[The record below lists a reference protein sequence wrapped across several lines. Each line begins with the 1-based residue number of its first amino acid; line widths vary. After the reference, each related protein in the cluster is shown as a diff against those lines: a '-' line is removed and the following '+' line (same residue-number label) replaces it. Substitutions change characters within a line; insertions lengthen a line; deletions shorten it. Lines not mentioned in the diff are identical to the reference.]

1 MKNWFKI
8 VFLVS
13 IYFLM
18 PGLQANNDMPETKG
32 KLKGTVIDSEN
43 KEGLEYATISV
54 YKTGEDRL
62 VTGTVT
68 DMYGHFKF
76 ENLEPG
82 NYYLVVAFLGMNDQ
96 KIENIS
102 IKNEEENINVGK
114 ITMSPTSKNL
124 SEVEIVSKRAPVEY
138 MIDKKVITV
147 DRQITASSGSAVE
160 VLENVPS
167 VKVDV
172 EGNVTL
178 RGSSGFT
185 VLVDG
190 KPTVLDPSDAL
201 RQIPASTIE
210 NIEIITNPSV
220 KYRPDG
226 SSGIINIITKKNHL
240 DGLSGIVNLNAGM
253 YGAYGGD
260 LLLSYRFKKLNVF
273 AGANYNKRT
282 RPGTSISERETY
294 SLDST
299 FFVYSKGNRDR
310 QWVGQNIKAGIEFD
324 ATQNDFFSLGGTLG
338 KWNMEGNS
346 GLLYT
351 EWTNPESVTDNYSS
365 VENSFRGGNYYELN
379 AAYQHKF
386 PNKKGHQLN
395 FNANYQFRNADEY
408 SESKLTDADGTL
420 NNGKMNVETG
430 PGTELDLKVDYTLPV
445 REKDKFE
452 AGFESR
458 NDISEDK
465 TELYFLNPE
474 KGEFVIQPEF
484 SHLTNYYENIYA
496 VYGLYAGYF
505 NQFGYQLGLR
515 SEYTNRTI
523 ESSGEPE
530 FVLDD
535 WDYFPTV
542 HLSYDLP
549 KDMQLMA
556 SYSRRID
563 RPRGWELE
571 PFITWQDEFNV
582 RQGNPDL
589 LPELI
594 DSYDASFLKKFD
606 KGSFSTDVYF
616 KVTHNKSER
625 VQSVFIEN
633 VIMNT
638 VQNVGE
644 DYSLGAEF
652 LFNYTILKWWE
663 IDFSGTYYYYKIVG
677 ELYDAPF
684 ERTSNNW
691 NSRFNNTFT
700 AWKDL
705 QIQLNSSYN
714 SGSVTAQGT
723 SSGFYQFDA
732 AAKMSFLKKTLSAT
746 LQVRDIFGT
755 ALREYVS
762 RGEGFYTYN
771 KYQPNAPMI
780 SLTLSYR
787 FNNYR
792 QSKRG
797 NNNGDGGMGEEGF

>member
-1 MKNWFKI
+1 MKNLPI
-8 VFLVS
+8 ILFLVTVQ
-13 IYFLM
+13 IIFLT
-18 PGLQANNDMPETKG
+18 GIAFSNLPESKG
-32 KLKGTVIDSEN
+32 KLKGIVIDSEK

-54 YKTGEDRL
+54 YRNGDNRL

-102 IKNEEENINVGK
+102 IENMEVNVNVGK
-114 ITMSPTSKNL
+114 IFLSPSAKNL
-124 SEVEIVSKRAPVEY
+124 GEVEIVSKRAPVEY

-147 DRQITASSGSAVE
+147 DRQITSTSGSAVD

-190 KPTVLDPSDAL
+190 KPTILDPSDAL

-260 LLLSYRFKKLNVF
+260 VLLSYRFKKLNVF

-282 RPGTSISERETY
+282 RPGTSFSKRETY
-294 SLDST
+294 SLDTT
-299 FFVYSKGNRDR
+299 FFVYSTGDRDR
-310 QWVGQNIKAGIEFD
+310 EWIGKNIKAGIEFD
-324 ATQNDFFSLGGTLG
+324 ASQNDYLSLAGTFG
-338 KWNMEGNS
+338 NWNMEGNS
-346 GLLYT
+346 NLLYT
-351 EWTNPESVTDNYSS
+351 EWTYPASFSDNYSS
-365 VENSFRGGNYYELN
+365 FETSARGGNYYELN
-379 AAYQHKF
+379 GAYQHKF

-395 FNANYQFRNADEY
+395 FNANYQYRNADEY
-408 SESKLTDADGTL
+408 SQSELTDTAGIL
-420 NNGKMNVETG
+420 NNGKKNVETG
-430 PGTELDLKVDYTLPV
+430 PSKDVNMKLDYTLPL

-458 NDISEDK
+458 NDISEDSTK
-465 TELYFLNPE
+465 LYFLDPE
-474 KGEFVIQPEF
+474 TGDFILQPEF

-496 VYGLYAGYF
+496 VYGLYAGYV
-505 NQFGYQLGLR
+505 NNFGYQLGLR
-515 SEYTNRTI
+515 GEYTDRTI
-523 ESSGEPE
+523 KSSGESD
-530 FVLDD
+530 FVLDG
-535 WDYFPTV
+535 WDYFPTI

-549 KDMQLMA
+549 KDMQIMA

-563 RPRGWELE
+563 RPHGWELE

-582 RQGNPDL
+582 RKGNPDL

-594 DSYDASFLKKFD
+594 DSYDASFLKKLD

-638 VQNVGE
+638 VENVGE

-652 LFNYTILKWWE
+652 LFNYNIFKWWE

-677 ELYDAPF
+677 DLYDAPF

-691 NSRFNNTFT
+691 NSRFNNTFN

-723 SSGFYQFDA
+723 SSGFYQLDA
-732 AAKMSFLKKTLSAT
+732 AAKISFLKKTLSAT
-746 LQVRDIFGT
+746 LQARDIFGT
-755 ALREYVS
+755 ALRENIS

-771 KYQPNAPMI
+771 KYQPKAPVV
-780 SLTLSYR
+780 SVTLSYR
-787 FNNYR
+787 FNNYK
-792 QSKRG
+792 QSRKG
-797 NNNGDGGMGEEGF
+797 SAGDNGMGDEGF

>member
-1 MKNWFKI
+1 MLSSPLW
-8 VFLVS
+8 
-13 IYFLM
+13 
-18 PGLQANNDMPETKG
+18 ANNPESKG
-32 KLKGTVIDSEN
+32 KLKGTVVDSET

-54 YKTGEDRL
+54 YKTGDSRL

-96 KIENIS
+96 KIEDIS
-102 IKNEEENINVGK
+102 IKNMEDNVNVGK
-114 ITMSPTSKNL
+114 IIMSSAAKNL
-124 SEVEIVSKRAPVEY
+124 NEVEIVSKRAPVEY
-138 MIDKKVITV
+138 MIDKKVIAV
-147 DRQITASSGSAVE
+147 DRQITASSGSAVD

-190 KPTVLDPSDAL
+190 KPTILDPSDAL

-240 DGLSGIVNLNAGM
+240 DGLSGIVNLNGGM

-260 LLLSYRFKKLNVF
+260 FLLSYRFNKLNVF
-273 AGANYNKRT
+273 AGASYNKRT
-282 RPGTSISERETY
+282 RPGTSISNRETY
-294 SLDST
+294 SRDTVFYVNST
-299 FFVYSKGNRDR
+299 GDRNREWLSKNA
-310 QWVGQNIKAGIEFD
+310 KAGIEYD
-324 ATQNDFFSLGGTLG
+324 VTKNDFISLGGTIG
-338 KWNMEGNS
+338 SWDMEGTSN
-346 GLLYT
+346 LLYT
-351 EWTNPESVTDNYSS
+351 EWDYPASYLDNYSS
-365 VENSFRGGNYYELN
+365 VEKSVRGGNYYEAN
-379 AAYQHKF
+379 GAYQHKF
-386 PNKKGHQLN
+386 AKKGHQLN
-395 FNANYQFRNADEY
+395 LNANYQYRDANEY
-408 SESKLTDADGTL
+408 SQSELTDTAGVL
-420 NNGKMNVETG
+420 NNGKKNVENG
-430 PGTELDLKVDYTLPV
+430 PSNELEIKIDYTLPL

-452 AGFESR
+452 AGFSSR
-458 NDISEDK
+458 NDVSEDA
-465 TELYFLNPE
+465 TELYFLDPE
-474 KGEFVIQPEF
+474 NGDFILQPEF
-484 SHLTNYYENIYA
+484 SHMTNYFDNIYA
-496 VYGLYAGYF
+496 VYGLYAAYL
-505 NQFGYQLGLR
+505 NNFGYQLGLR
-515 SEYTNRTI
+515 GEYTDRIIAT
-523 ESSGEPE
+523 SGQPD
-530 FVLDD
+530 FVLQQ
-535 WDYFPTV
+535 WDYFPTI

-594 DSYDASFLKKFD
+594 DSFDASFLNKLD
-606 KGSFSTDVYF
+606 KGSFSTDLYF
-616 KVTHNKSER
+616 KITNNKSER
-625 VQSVFIEN
+625 VQSVFIDD

-638 VQNVGE
+638 VENVGK
-644 DYSLGAEF
+644 DYSLGVEF
-652 LFNYTILKWWE
+652 LFNYDILKWWE
-663 IDFSGTYYYYKIVG
+663 IDFSGTYYYYKIEG
-677 ELYDAPF
+677 TLYDAPF

-700 AWKDL
+700 VRKNF
-705 QIQLNSSYN
+705 IFQLNSSYN

-723 SSGFYQFDA
+723 SSGFYTLDA
-732 AAKMSFLKKTLSAT
+732 AIKTSFLKKTLSAT
-746 LQVRDIFGT
+746 LQARDLFGT
-755 ALREYVS
+755 ALRENIS

-771 KYQPNAPMI
+771 KYQPKAPVVSI
-780 SLTLSYR
+780 TLSYR
-787 FNNYR
+787 FNNYK
-792 QSKRG
+792 QTKKG
-797 NNNGDGGMGEEGF
+797 NGGDAVMGEEGF